1 MSDNYHPARI
11 IPLKKAPN
19 SIRKK
24 DLLQLSPQEHTA
36 RAADTLARAGGR
48 CGPGAAYPIAWLY
61 APSGRDVGKDG
72 PPLALPFV
80 GVFEVSR
87 GGAAPLANGGYEIAI
102 SE

>member
-1 MSDNYHPARI
+1 LSDNYHPARI

-72 PPLALPFV
+72 PPLLSHSS
-80 GVFEVSR
+80 VFLRCPE
-87 GGAAPLANGGYEIAI
+87 GAQPPWRTKAMK
-102 SE
+102 